1 MQILVVCD
9 MFNYLHTTRS
19 LNMGEYISATITGL
33 WECYLSWSKQNRE
46 LTISK
51 LEALS
56 NLLIDN
62 RAYLRDF
69 AHQGVKDAQRELE
82 LAKEWRRVGLLFQ
95 DISPELSD
103 ICEKKSDYWI
113 YSERYTKQKVNE
125 LGITIRNLEHKLRM
139 AKKNLL

>member
-1 MQILVVCD
+1 MV
-9 MFNYLHTTRS
+9 
-19 LNMGEYISATITGL
+19 EYISATINGL
-33 WECYLSWSKQNRE
+33 WECYLSWSKQKRE

-69 AHQGVKDAQRELE
+69 AHQGIKDAQKELE

-95 DISPELSD
+95 DISPELSYLY
-103 ICEKKSDYWI
+103 EQKSDYWI
-113 YSERYTKQKVNE
+113 YSDRYTKQKVNE

-139 AKKNLL
+139 AKENLL

>member
-1 MQILVVCD
+1 MV
-9 MFNYLHTTRS
+9 
-19 LNMGEYISATITGL
+19 EYISATINGL
-33 WECYLSWSKQNRE
+33 WECYLSWSKQKRE

-62 RAYLRDF
+62 RACLRDF
-69 AHQGVKDAQRELE
+69 AHQGIKDAQKELE

-95 DISPELSD
+95 DISPELSYL
-103 ICEKKSDYWI
+103 CEQKSDYWI
-113 YSERYTKQKVNE
+113 YSDRYTKQKVNE

-139 AKKNLL
+139 AKENLL

>member
-1 MQILVVCD
+1 MV
-9 MFNYLHTTRS
+9 
-19 LNMGEYISATITGL
+19 EYISATINGL
-33 WECYLSWSKQNRE
+33 WECYLSWSKQKRE

-69 AHQGVKDAQRELE
+69 AHQGIKDAQKELE

-95 DISPELSD
+95 YISPELSYL
-103 ICEKKSDYWI
+103 CEQKSDCWI
-113 YSERYTKQKVNE
+113 YSDRYTKQKVNE

-139 AKKNLL
+139 AKENLL

>member
-1 MQILVVCD
+1 MV
-9 MFNYLHTTRS
+9 
-19 LNMGEYISATITGL
+19 EYISATINGL
-33 WECYLSWSKQNRE
+33 WECYLSWSKQKRE

-69 AHQGVKDAQRELE
+69 AHQGIKDAQKELE

-95 DISPELSD
+95 DISPELSYL
-103 ICEKKSDYWI
+103 CEQKSDYWI
-113 YSERYTKQKVNE
+113 YSDRYTKRKVNE

-139 AKKNLL
+139 AKENLL

>member
-1 MQILVVCD
+1 MV
-9 MFNYLHTTRS
+9 
-19 LNMGEYISATITGL
+19 EYISATINGL
-33 WECYLSWSKQNRE
+33 WECYLSWSKQKRE

-51 LEALS
+51 LEATS

-69 AHQGVKDAQRELE
+69 AHQGIKDAQKELE

-95 DISPELSD
+95 DISPELSYL
-103 ICEKKSDYWI
+103 CEQKSDYWI
-113 YSERYTKQKVNE
+113 YSDRYTKQKVNE

-139 AKKNLL
+139 AKENLL

>member
-1 MQILVVCD
+1 MPVI
-9 MFNYLHTTRS
+9 MFNYLHTIRS
-19 LNMGEYISATITGL
+19 LNMVEYISATINGL
-33 WECYLSWSKQNRE
+33 WECYLSWSKQKRE

-69 AHQGVKDAQRELE
+69 AHQGIKNAQKELE

-95 DISPELSD
+95 DISPELSYL
-103 ICEKKSDYWI
+103 CEQKSDYWI
-113 YSERYTKQKVNE
+113 YSDRYTKQKVNE

-139 AKKNLL
+139 AKENLL

>member
-1 MQILVVCD
+1 MPVI

-19 LNMGEYISATITGL
+19 LNMGEYISAAITGL
-33 WECYLSWSKQNRE
+33 WECYLSWSKQKRE

-56 NLLIDN
+56 NLLIEN

-95 DISPELSD
+95 DISPGLSE
-103 ICEKKSDYWI
+103 ICDYKSDYWI
-113 YSERYTKQKVNE
+113 DSDRYTKQKVNE

>member
-1 MQILVVCD
+1 MV
-9 MFNYLHTTRS
+9 
-19 LNMGEYISATITGL
+19 EYISATINGL
-33 WECYLSWSKQNRE
+33 WECYLSWSKQKRE

-69 AHQGVKDAQRELE
+69 AHQGIKDAQKELE
-82 LAKEWRRVGLLFQ
+82 LAKEGRRVGLLFQ
-95 DISPELSD
+95 DISPELSE
-103 ICEKKSDYWI
+103 ICEQKSDYWI
-113 YSERYTKQKVNE
+113 YSDRYTKQKVNE

-139 AKKNLL
+139 AKQNLL

>member
-1 MQILVVCD
+1 MV
-9 MFNYLHTTRS
+9 
-19 LNMGEYISATITGL
+19 EYISATINGL
-33 WECYLSWSKQNRE
+33 WECYLSWSKQKRE

-56 NLLIDN
+56 NLFIDN

-69 AHQGVKDAQRELE
+69 AHQGIKDDQKELE

-95 DISPELSD
+95 DISPELSYL
-103 ICEKKSDYWI
+103 CEQKSDYWI
-113 YSERYTKQKVNE
+113 YSDRYTKQKVNE

-139 AKKNLL
+139 AKENLL

>member
-1 MQILVVCD
+1 MV
-9 MFNYLHTTRS
+9 
-19 LNMGEYISATITGL
+19 EYISATINGL
-33 WECYLSWSKQNRE
+33 WECYLSWSKQKRE

-69 AHQGVKDAQRELE
+69 AHQGIKDAQKELE

-95 DISPELSD
+95 DISPQLSYL
-103 ICEKKSDYWI
+103 CEQKSDYWI
-113 YSERYTKQKVNE
+113 YSDRYTKQKVNE

-139 AKKNLL
+139 AKENLL

>member
-1 MQILVVCD
+1 MV
-9 MFNYLHTTRS
+9 
-19 LNMGEYISATITGL
+19 EYISATINGL
-33 WECYLSWSKQNRE
+33 WECYLSWSKQKRE

-56 NLLIDN
+56 NLLIYN

-69 AHQGVKDAQRELE
+69 AHQGIKDDQKELE

-95 DISPELSD
+95 DISPELSYL
-103 ICEKKSDYWI
+103 CEQKSDYWI
-113 YSERYTKQKVNE
+113 YSDRYTKQKVNE

-139 AKKNLL
+139 AKENLL

>member
-1 MQILVVCD
+1 
-9 MFNYLHTTRS
+9 MFNYLHTIRS
-19 LNMGEYISATITGL
+19 LNMVEYISATINGL
-33 WECYLSWSKQNRE
+33 WECYLSWSKQKRE

-51 LEALS
+51 LEAIS

-69 AHQGVKDAQRELE
+69 AHQGIKDAQKELE

-95 DISPELSD
+95 DISPELSYL
-103 ICEKKSDYWI
+103 CEQKSDYWI
-113 YSERYTKQKVNE
+113 YSDRYTKQKVNE

-139 AKKNLL
+139 AKENLL

>member
-1 MQILVVCD
+1 MPVI

-33 WECYLSWSKQNRE
+33 WECYLSWYKQKRE

-51 LEALS
+51 LESLS

-62 RAYLRDF
+62 QAYLRDF
-69 AHQGVKDAQRELE
+69 SHKGVKDTQRELE
-82 LAKEWRRVGLLFQ
+82 LAKEWKRVGLLFQ
-95 DISPELSD
+95 DIAPDLSE
-103 ICEKKSDYWI
+103 ICERKSDYWI
-113 YSERYTKQKVNE
+113 YSDRYTKQKVNE

-139 AKKNLL
+139 AKQNLL